1 MIKNKQK
8 VFSAVAGFL
17 SLAFMWLVWFV
28 AEKTVKNEY
37 LVPSFSQTVKELVGI
52 LCEQFFWRALGKT
65 LVKVLYAFLISFVL
79 AGCCALLGRAC
90 KIANDFFKPIIAIIR
105 TLPTMAVL
113 TVILIYSNRTVAP
126 IIVAVMVMFPMIYAQ
141 FNVALSNI
149 NDSVVNTAKLFNIP
163 TKIRI
168 FNIYLPLASP
178 VVLSHTGS
186 NLSFAIKLV
195 ISAEVMVSS
204 FTSIGGMISYAD
216 PNVAR
221 VMALTL
227 IAVVLGL
234 VIEAVFHFVF
244 KRCFRWAN
252 GGLKND

>member
-1 MIKNKQK
+1 MIKNKHK

-17 SLAFMWLVWFV
+17 SLVFMWLVWFI
-28 AEKTVKNEY
+28 AEKAVKNEY
-37 LVPSFSQTVKELVGI
+37 LVPGFSQTVNELISI
-52 LCEQFFWRALGKT
+52 LCERFFWRALGKT
-65 LVKVLYAFLISFVL
+65 LVRVLYAFLISFVL
-79 AGCCALLGRAC
+79 AGFCALLGRVF
-90 KIANDFFKPIIAIIR
+90 KIANEFFKPIIAVIR

-126 IIVAVMVMFPMIYAQ
+126 IIVAVMVMFPMIFAQ

-149 NDSVVNTAKLFNIP
+149 NANVINTAKLFNIP
-163 TKIRI
+163 TKTRI
-168 FNIYLPLASP
+168 FKIYLPLASP
-178 VVLSHTGS
+178 VVLSHIGT
-186 NLSFAIKLV
+186 NISFGIKLV

-227 IAVVLGL
+227 ISVVLGL
-234 VIEAVFHFVF
+234 IIEALFRLIF
-244 KRCFRWAN
+244 KRCFKWAN
-252 GGLKND
+252 GGLNDD